1 MGLCP
6 ASVYM
11 GRSLVVGDLPSE
23 DACRRSRLCSA
34 RCSCDISA
42 PDALRTFPGTYALVL
57 RCIHGTKITVGAL
70 GPMQVVPGFYVYIGS
85 AFGPGGLRSRL
96 LHHLLKR
103 ASPHWHIDYLRLVTE
118 PTEAWITLDPTK
130 REHEWASA
138 LAKFPRVSVPIPR
151 FGASDC
157 RCPSHLFYADRL
169 LSPKSLKRLLESHG
183 ASSGSVSRLTW
194 SGMSPR

>member
-1 MGLCP
+1 MSG
-6 ASVYM
+6 A
-11 GRSLVVGDLPSE
+11 G
-23 DACRRSRLCSA
+23 A
-34 RCSCDISA
+34 
-42 PDALRTFPGTYALVL
+42 ALTSPGTYALVL
-57 RCIHGTKITVGAL
+57 RCTRDTKIPVGAL
-70 GPMQVVPGFYVYIGS
+70 GPVQVVPGFYVYIGS

-138 LAKFPRVSVPIPR
+138 LAKFPRVSVPMPR

-157 RCPSHLFYADRL
+157 RCLSHLFYAERA
-169 LSPKSLKRLLESHG
+169 LSPKSIRRLLEPGG
-183 ASSGSVSRLTW
+183 ASADSVSRLRW